1 MPRGGGGLWGSAGLL
16 VQVQGCGK
24 LLAIAVALSVVST
37 RAGTTNLQHLYGSGM
52 SHVLINAPESEEAF

>member
-1 MPRGGGGLWGSAGLL
+1 